1 MRGYT
6 APRMYA
12 IREWIFERLRRGQF
26 LLTQF
31 SLGRWSELSRTELL
45 LLYPL
50 VLTIQVFRELVR
62 DRGLVR
68 ASSLAFT
75 TVLSVVPLLTVITT
89 VLGAFG
95 AGETVLKDLLLKAL
109 PGGQASDLLEHITR
123 FAHKQGTTLS
133 GVGAIVLI
141 ILGVLL
147 FNNIEGAFNDIW
159 RIRKRRSVI
168 NKFLTF
174 YALITLAPL
183 TLTISIAET
192 ARVQLLIEDLPFV
205 ASLFYKL
212 LPVGLACLTFALAN
226 KLIPYTEVRWV
237 PAIVSGLVTG
247 IAFEVAKFGFNI
259 YVDTFVLQN
268 YNAVYGAIGLVPI
281 FLVWVYVSWVIV
293 LFGAELSY
301 TIQNL
306 RNLLLPERL
315 HDLYSEDRRQYAPLL
330 GIEVFTPVAEAFK
343 RNEGPIKSERIAALA
358 SVPVGLTREVLDQL
372 VKGHVVLEIE
382 PGQEGG
388 SNAYLPARPLED
400 ISLLEVLSSARKSA
414 EGSDMPE
421 LVRHLG
427 VIHTEKERELL
438 AGLTTAVLVDVDHPD
453 RRRLGMM
460 AEHHAGAGGADVSQ
474 LPALQTT

>member
-1 MRGYT
+1 
-6 APRMYA
+6 MYA
-12 IREWIFERLRRGQF
+12 IREWVFGRLRRLQF

-109 PGGQASDLLEHITR
+109 PGGQAADLLEHITN

-141 ILGVLL
+141 VLGVLL
-147 FNNIEGAFNDIW
+147 FNNIELAFNDIW
-159 RIRKRRSVI
+159 RIRKSRSVL

-192 ARVQLLIEDLPFV
+192 ARVQLMIEDLPFV

-212 LPVGLACLTFALAN
+212 LPVGLACVTFTLAN
-226 KLIPYTEVRWV
+226 KLIPYTDVRWI
-237 PAIVSGLVTG
+237 PAAVSGLVTG

-259 YVDTFVLQN
+259 YVDTFVLQT
-268 YNAVYGAIGLVPI
+268 YNTVYGAIGLIPI
-281 FLVWVYVSWVIV
+281 FLIWVYVSWVIV

-315 HDLYSEDRRQYAPLL
+315 HDLYRDDLRQFSPLI
-330 GIEVFTPVAEAFK
+330 GIEVFAPIADAFK
-343 RNEGPIKSERIAALA
+343 RNEGAVKTERVAALA
-358 SVPVGLTREVLDQL
+358 SVPVGLTREILDQL
-372 VKGHVVLEIE
+372 VLGHIVLEIE

-388 SNAYLPARPLED
+388 SNAYLPARPLQD
-400 ISLLEVLSSARKSA
+400 IMLTDILDAARRQAGGSEVMPVVAALAQVHLDKERALLE
-414 EGSDMPE
+414 
-421 LVRHLG
+421 G
-427 VIHTEKERELL
+427 VD
-438 AGLTTAVLVDVDHPD
+438 AAVLVDDDHPA
-453 RRRLGMM
+453 RARLGMVANEIADQM
-460 AEHHAGAGGADVSQ
+460 EEDAELSGLKS
-474 LPALQTT
+474 LPAT

>member
-1 MRGYT
+1 
-6 APRMYA
+6 MYA
-12 IREWIFERLRRGQF
+12 IREWVFVRLRRIQF

-31 SLGRWSELSRTELL
+31 SLGRWSELSRTELI

-50 VLTIQVFRELVR
+50 VLTLQVFRELVR

-109 PGGQASDLLEHITR
+109 PGGQAADLLDHITE

-147 FNNIEGAFNDIW
+147 FNNIELAFNDIW
-159 RIRKRRSVI
+159 RIRKSRSI
-168 NKFLTF
+168 LNKFLTF

-192 ARVQLLIEDLPFV
+192 ARVQLMIEDVPFV
-205 ASLFYKL
+205 SAMVYKL
-212 LPVGLACLTFALAN
+212 LPVGLACLTFTLAN
-226 KLIPYTEVRWV
+226 KLIPYTEVRWI
-237 PAIVSGLVTG
+237 PAAVSGIVTG
-247 IAFEVAKFGFNI
+247 VAFEVAKFGFNI

-268 YNAVYGAIGLVPI
+268 YNAVYGAIGLIPI

-315 HDLYSEDRRQYAPLL
+315 HDLYSEELRQYSPLL
-330 GIEVFTPVAEAFK
+330 GIEVFAPIAEAFQ
-343 RNEGPIKSERIAALA
+343 RSEGPIKTERIATLA
-358 SVPVGLTREVLDQL
+358 CVPLSLTREVLDQL
-372 VKGHVVLEIE
+372 VRGHVALEIE
-382 PGQEGG
+382 PGHEGG
-388 SNAYLPARPLED
+388 SNAYLPARPLHD
-400 ISLLEVLSSARKSA
+400 IPLLTILDAARDKSA
-414 EGSDMPE
+414 GKE
-421 LVRHLG
+421 LASVLVELASAHAR
-427 VIHTEKERELL
+427 KERELL
-438 AGLTTAVLVDVDHPD
+438 AGLSCDVLVQADHPA
-453 RRRLGMM
+453 RRQLGLIAARI
-460 AEHHAGAGGADVSQ
+460 AEQVSAEAELAGLEG
-474 LPALQTT
+474 LPAT

>member
-1 MRGYT
+1 MHT
-6 APRMYA
+6 
-12 IREWIFERLRRGQF
+12 IREWVFGRLRRGQF

-31 SLGRWSELSRTELL
+31 SLGRWSELSRSELI

-109 PGGQASDLLEHITR
+109 PGGQAADLLEHITN

-159 RIRKRRSVI
+159 RIRKSRSVI

-192 ARVQLLIEDLPFV
+192 ARVQLMIEDLPFV

-237 PAIVSGLVTG
+237 PAIVSGVVTG
-247 IAFEVAKFGFNI
+247 VAFEVAKFGFNI

-315 HDLYSEDRRQYAPLL
+315 HDLYSEDRRQYSPLL
-330 GIEVFTPVAEAFK
+330 GIEVFAPVADAFK
-343 RNEGPIKSERIAALA
+343 RNEGPIKTERIAALA

-388 SNAYLPARPLED
+388 ANAYLPARPLEE
-400 ISLLEVLSSARKSA
+400 ITLLEVLDAARDA
-414 EGSDMPE
+414 
-421 LVRHLG
+421 
-427 VIHTEKERELL
+427 
-438 AGLTTAVLVDVDHPD
+438 
-453 RRRLGMM
+453 
-460 AEHHAGAGGADVSQ
+460 AGGADL
-474 LPALQTT
+474 LPVVQRLAVLHGAKEREVLEGLTAAVLVYDDHPHRDRLGMLLELEKLDPGENLAPLNELQTT